1 MINWYNIWTCSDLGY
16 NNKSKF
22 AYIQNVG
29 YLNEQDIQES

>member
-1 MINWYNIWTCSDLGY
+1 MCSDLGH

-29 YLNEQDIQES
+29 DLNEQGIQES